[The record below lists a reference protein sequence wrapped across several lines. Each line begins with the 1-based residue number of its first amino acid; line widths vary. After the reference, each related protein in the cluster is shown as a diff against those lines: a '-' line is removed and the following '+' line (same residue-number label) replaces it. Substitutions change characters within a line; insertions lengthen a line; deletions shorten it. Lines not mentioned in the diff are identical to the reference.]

1 MTTQSRVDP
10 EHPWPALL
18 SFREDD
24 QRFFGGRKEEVE
36 ALYRRIASSRLT
48 LLFGL
53 SGLGKSSL
61 LLAGLFPRLRGEHYF
76 PVYIRLRYGRDL
88 PPPIEQIKAEIAAQA
103 RASGIEAP
111 KPRDGE
117 TLWQYSHRP
126 DSDFWD
132 ERNYPAIPVL
142 VFDQFEEL
150 FTKSREVAGLANQF
164 IEELAD
170 LAEGAPPA
178 ILRQAAK
185 RDPSVLRHVFEG
197 RYRLLIGIRSDY
209 LAQLQGI
216 SDRVRAIFANR
227 YELHRMSGAA
237 ALESTLTAGGH
248 LLDED
253 VARRIVRFVAGA
265 GESGDAQAVEGLEV
279 EPALLSLVCSE
290 LNGTRLDNQEPKIT
304 ASMLSGTK
312 DEILS
317 RFYEASFAD
326 VSPELRALVEDKLVT
341 RDGKARNFISEQTA
355 RETAGVTEE
364 DLAKLV
370 RRRLLRFEESG
381 SSRRMELTHD
391 LLTAVAAASRS
402 TREQRRQLEEAE
414 RLRAEAKQREE
425 SARRKLRRSRAA
437 VLVFFVLLAAAV
449 AGPFISARWMATG
462 AQRIEAD
469 SAFRLAVQTLSSE
482 EPAEGLAYLARV
494 IRLDPGSSA
503 ARTLLYQQLTTRA
516 WPVPV
521 ATFGPDVRIADAD
534 FNADGSRVALRVGQ
548 IIEVW
553 DVPKAQRLG
562 RIDAG
567 FEPHKIELASDG
579 WTVLLSPGAYGEGPS
594 QAAFWNPRLGRPKSR
609 ADVRRISGLSD
620 CDNMQVFDVSPDGQ
634 ELAVGCPGLLVASLR
649 GDRRVETL
657 LQKYLGVQ
665 HARFAPDPNLLIVD
679 DTTILARQPGGAAH
693 IRYDVEPGHRLAGM
707 SRDGKRVAISNA
719 AGDVEIREIAQWQ
732 AVLGR
737 FNNQSGDVRAVFS
750 RSGGTLLTT
759 AQDGRIRL
767 WLAGDG
773 RRLRHD
779 PLDHPDVRMADFS
792 VDGARI
798 FTASDG
804 VARWWRVHD
813 GAPLGIPIVHPK
825 MLLSHLGVLG
835 NIVTV
840 SRGAHVW
847 HSAMSVLPPVFQE
860 RVTVMDMSADRKTV
874 LVQDEKR
881 MVAAFDTAS
890 GKRRWTVPAELTPI
904 GFDRQL
910 SRVIAR
916 DGDNFSVVDAGTWR
930 PPRWSA
936 PMPVRGLPQFSGD
949 GTVICA
955 ADGRN
960 EAFVVRSAEDG
971 EPLAEPIEGTDRSLM
986 ALSRDGRLL
995 AFRSRGKVVIW
1006 NVRRGH
1012 AALTVEGDDDLKLDF
1027 SADGRWLATLSP
1039 KPGVRIWDIAAGESR
1054 SLKHEEGET
1063 PAEAVF
1069 SPDGRRLAVRFEN
1082 AVALCDSRTL
1092 GCMEALTHP
1101 GVSRMEFSPDG
1112 KRILTSDSRTVRAW
1126 DVATSLPLTLPLE
1139 HDLLQP
1145 ARWDDGASVLLVSDG
1160 ELRRLSLPSIDDE
1173 EDAERL
1179 AALGEAIAGARIDH
1193 LGVTKP
1199 VNGTKA
1205 LDELEQDCRGV
1216 AGPACDIIRWLQ
1228 TQPEKRTISPAS
1240 KLTIT
1245 EYVTRM
1251 AKDAS
1256 ASEWWRLK
1264 ALFPNQPP
1272 WARSRSLARLPT
1284 LVTPAHASAP
1294 RTATPATAS
1303 RAGNRRAGARGRRR
1317 SAVARR
1323 SRRAARAR
1331 RFRRGC
1337 SPPPAPPGCPRRWR
1351 NRFPST
1357 TADRIPLPPP
1367 LPPASRRP

>member
-1 MTTQSRVDP
+1 MKSQSRVDP

-61 LLAGLFPRLRGEHYF
+61 LRAGLFPRLRGEHYF

-88 PPPIEQIKAEIAAQA
+88 PPPVEQIKAEIAAQA
-103 RASGIEAP
+103 RASRIEAP
-111 KPRDGE
+111 EPREGE
-117 TLWQYSHRP
+117 TLWQYFHRP
-126 DSDFWD
+126 DADFWD

-164 IEELAD
+164 VEELAD
-170 LAEGAPPA
+170 LAEGASPPL
-178 ILRQAAK
+178 LRQAAE
-185 RDPSVLRHVFEG
+185 RDPSLLRHVFEG

-216 SDRVRAIFANR
+216 SDRVRAIFSNR
-227 YELHRMSGAA
+227 YELHRMTGAA

-265 GESGDAQAVEGLEV
+265 NDSGDAQSVDELQV

-290 LNGTRLDNQEPKIT
+290 LNATRLDNHEPKIT

-317 RFYEASFAD
+317 RFYVASFAD
-326 VSPELRALVEDKLVT
+326 VSPELRELVEDKLVT

-370 RRRLLRFEESG
+370 HRRLLRFEESG

-414 RLRAEAKQREE
+414 RLRAEAEQREE
-425 SARRKLRRSRAA
+425 SARQKLRRSRAA
-437 VLVFFVLLAAAV
+437 MLVFFVLLAAAV
-449 AGPFISARWMATG
+449 AGPFISARWTATG

-469 SAFRLAVQTLSSE
+469 SAFRLAVQTLSSD

-494 IRLDPGSSA
+494 IRLDRGSSA

-516 WPVPV
+516 WPVPI
-521 ATFGPDVRIADAD
+521 ASFGPDVRIADAS
-534 FNADGSRVALRVGQ
+534 FSADGSRVALRVGQ

-553 DVPKAQRLG
+553 DVPNAQSLG

-579 WTVLLSPGAYGEGPS
+579 WTVLLSPGAHGQHPA
-594 QAAFWNPRLGRPKSR
+594 QPAFWNPRLGRPRSR
-609 ADVRRISGLSD
+609 ADVRRIAGLSD

-634 ELAVGCPGLLVASLR
+634 ELAVSCPGLLVVSLR
-649 GDRRVETL
+649 GDRTIETL
-657 LQKYLGVQ
+657 VPKYLGVR
-665 HARFAPDPNLLIVD
+665 HARFTPDPHVLIVD
-679 DTTILARQPGGAAH
+679 ETTILARQPGGAAH
-693 IRYDVEPGHRLAGM
+693 IRYDVEPGHRLTGM
-707 SRDGKRVAISNA
+707 SRDGRRVAITNP

-737 FNNQSGDVRAVFS
+737 FNNQSPDVKAVFS
-750 RSGGTLLTT
+750 RSGSTLLTT

-773 RRLRHD
+773 RRLTHN
-779 PLDHPDVRMADFS
+779 PLDHPDVRVADFS

-813 GAPLGIPIVHPK
+813 GAPLGVPIVHPK
-825 MLLSHLGVLG
+825 TLLTHLGVRG
-835 NIVTV
+835 NIVTI

-860 RVTVMDMSADRKTV
+860 RVTVMEMAADRKTM
-874 LVQDEKR
+874 LVQDEER
-881 MVAAFDTAS
+881 MVAAFDTVS
-890 GKRRWTVPAELTPI
+890 GKRRWTVPAELGPI

-910 SRVIAR
+910 SRLLVH
-916 DGDNFSVVDAGTWR
+916 DGDDFRVVDAGTWR
-930 PPRWSA
+930 RSPWSA

-960 EAFVVRSAEDG
+960 EAFVVRSAADG
-971 EPLAEPIEGTDRSLM
+971 EPLAPPIDGTDRSLI
-986 ALSRDGRLL
+986 ALNHDGSLL
-995 AFRSRGKVVIW
+995 AFRSPGKVVIW
-1006 NVRRGH
+1006 NVRRGS
-1012 AALTVEGDDDLKLDF
+1012 AALTVEGDDDMKLDF
-1027 SADGRWLATLSP
+1027 SNDRRSLATLSP
-1039 KPGVRIWDIAAGESR
+1039 KTGVRVWDIAAGESR

-1069 SPDGRRLAVRFEN
+1069 SPDGRSLAVRLEN
-1082 AVALCDSRTL
+1082 AVAVCDLRTL
-1092 GCMEALTHP
+1092 GCRETLTHP
-1101 GVSRMEFSPDG
+1101 GVMRMEFSPDG
-1112 KRILTSDSRTVRAW
+1112 KRILTTDSRTVRAW
-1126 DVATSLPLTLPLE
+1126 DVATALPLALPLD
-1139 HDLLQP
+1139 HDLLTL
-1145 ARWDDGASVLLVSDG
+1145 ARWDADANMLLVSEG
-1160 ELRRLSLPSIDDE
+1160 ELRRLALPAIDDE

-1179 AALGEAIAGARIDH
+1179 AALGEALAGARIDH

-1199 VNGTKA
+1199 VDGTKA
-1205 LDELEQDCRGV
+1205 LAALEADCRDV
-1216 AGPACDIIRWLQ
+1216 AGPACDIIRWLR

-1240 KLTIT
+1240 KVTIPQ
-1245 EYVTRM
+1245 YVARM
-1251 AKDAS
+1251 VEDAS
-1256 ASEWWRLK
+1256 STEWWRLK
-1264 ALFPNQPP
+1264 ALFPHE
-1272 WARSRSLARLPT
+1272 
-1284 LVTPAHASAP
+1284 PALGP
-1294 RTATPATAS
+1294 EP
-1303 RAGNRRAGARGRRR
+1303 
-1317 SAVARR
+1317 
-1323 SRRAARAR
+1323 
-1331 RFRRGC
+1331 
-1337 SPPPAPPGCPRRWR
+1337 
-1351 NRFPST
+1351 
-1357 TADRIPLPPP
+1357 
-1367 LPPASRRP
+1367 